1 MARATKCRRQ
11 PLGAGGRTPPP
22 AQALACGRIC
32 RRSPQVRRTA
42 DATAARCRS
51 VGRRMP
57 PPRATRVRE
66 VERGQRLRLPSL
78 GELGKR
84 DRLRLSRVPPPPV
97 PECLGTGVRSR

>member
-51 VGRRMP
+51 SAGGRARC
-57 PPRATRVRE
+57 
-66 VERGQRLRLPSL
+66 QRLRLPSL